1 MLPILRI
8 FPVGGVFLAI
18 MILVLSLS
26 PPGGSR
32 PGMPRA
38 FLSARGPLIQK
49 DEHPEWRQMLILAAL
64 RRANEVNRLREL
76 PDTTFVIE
84 IPQDTDKDT
93 DKDAD
98 KQNLDTGKD
107 AGKVA
112 GKIAGLPIERNDADP
127 EDVTGSINEMPGA
140 TIPIDIGET
149 SSTELPMNTREESPP
164 VIKTP
169 ERAKPPRES
178 RRKNWHHARRTA
190 VVAAA
195 KSTVPPPFNLLELI
209 FDSFQAKTPPAGT
222 VPGRQSAAAAP
233 TPQ

>member
-18 MILVLSLS
+18 IILVLSLS

-38 FLSARGPLIQK
+38 LLAARGPLIEK
-49 DEHPEWRQMLILAAL
+49 DEHPEWRQMFILAAV
-64 RRANEVNRLREL
+64 RRSDEVSRLREL

-84 IPQDTDKDT
+84 IPQDTNNDTNKDVDKHDPDT
-93 DKDAD
+93 E
-98 KQNLDTGKD
+98 KD

-112 GKIAGLPIERNDADP
+112 GKIAGLPIDRNDADP

-149 SSTELPMNTREESPP
+149 SSTELPMKTPEESP
-164 VIKTP
+164 
-169 ERAKPPRES
+169 
-178 RRKNWHHARRTA
+178 
-190 VVAAA
+190 
-195 KSTVPPPFNLLELI
+195 
-209 FDSFQAKTPPAGT
+209 
-222 VPGRQSAAAAP
+222 
-233 TPQ
+233 

>member
-8 FPVGGVFLAI
+8 IPVGGVFLAI
-18 MILVLSLS
+18 VILVLSLS

-38 FLSARGPLIQK
+38 LLAARGPLIEK
-49 DEHPEWRQMLILAAL
+49 DEHPEWRQMLILAAV
-64 RRANEVNRLREL
+64 RRADEVSRLREL

-84 IPQDTDKDT
+84 IPQDTNKDT
-93 DKDAD
+93 NKDAD
-98 KQNLDTGKD
+98 TEKD

-112 GKIAGLPIERNDADP
+112 GKIAGLPIDRNDADP

-149 SSTELPMNTREESPP
+149 SSTELPMKTPEESPP

-178 RRKNWHHARRTA
+178 RRKNRYHASRTA
-190 VVAAA
+190 AVAAA
-195 KSTVPPPFNLLELI
+195 AKTKVPPPFNLLEII
-209 FDSFQAKTPPAGT
+209 FGSFQGKTPPAGT
-222 VPGRQSAAAAP
+222 VPGQQSAAAAP
-233 TPQ
+233 T

>member
-8 FPVGGVFLAI
+8 IPVGGVFLAI
-18 MILVLSLS
+18 VILVLSLS

-38 FLSARGPLIQK
+38 LLASRGPLIEK
-49 DEHPEWRQMLILAAL
+49 DEHPEGRQMLLLAAV
-64 RRANEVNRLREL
+64 RRADEVSRLREL

-84 IPQDTDKDT
+84 IPQDTNNDPN
-93 DKDAD
+93 KDAD
-98 KQNLDTGKD
+98 TEKD
-107 AGKVA
+107 AD
-112 GKIAGLPIERNDADP
+112 KIAGLPSDRNDADP

-149 SSTELPMNTREESPP
+149 SSTELPMKTPEESPP

-178 RRKNWHHARRTA
+178 RRKNRYHASRTAA
-190 VVAAA
+190 VVAAP
-195 KSTVPPPFNLLELI
+195 KTKVPPPFNLLEII
-209 FDSFQAKTPPAGT
+209 FGSFQGKTPPAGT
-222 VPGRQSAAAAP
+222 VPGQQSAAAAP
-233 TPQ
+233 T